1 MMTMRHV
8 HLLCRHSWSVQG
20 PVQRGHH
27 PERHRNA
34 GALQEG
40 LSEVPGE
47 GHRVAVALMS
57 SIHIKDNDD
66 DDDDGGDNDDDGG
79 DNDDDDDDDGDDND
93 YGDNNDD
100 NDDYDDGDD
109 DDERVSWL
117 FCRLEG
123 RQ

>member
-1 MMTMRHV
+1 MMMIMMTMRHV

-40 LSEVPGE
+40 LSEVPGG

-66 DDDDGGDNDDDGG
+66 DDDDGGDNDDD
-79 DNDDDDDDDGDDND
+79 DDDDGDDD
-93 YGDNNDD
+93 ACGD
-100 NDDYDDGDD
+100 NDDDGGDYDDD

-123 RQ
+123 RQYLML